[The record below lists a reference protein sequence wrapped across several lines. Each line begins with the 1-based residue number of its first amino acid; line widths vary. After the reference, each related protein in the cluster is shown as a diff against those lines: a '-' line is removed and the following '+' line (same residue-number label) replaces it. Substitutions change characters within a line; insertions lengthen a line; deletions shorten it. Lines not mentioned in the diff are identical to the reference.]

1 MWVLLAVTA
10 GKHCRGKDNFMGE
23 AKKNEAPGHSLLLVV
38 GEPSENTKLRGCEAF
53 SIYSPGSVIFT
64 LFLKVYK

>member
-1 MWVLLAVTA
+1 
-10 GKHCRGKDNFMGE
+10 MGE